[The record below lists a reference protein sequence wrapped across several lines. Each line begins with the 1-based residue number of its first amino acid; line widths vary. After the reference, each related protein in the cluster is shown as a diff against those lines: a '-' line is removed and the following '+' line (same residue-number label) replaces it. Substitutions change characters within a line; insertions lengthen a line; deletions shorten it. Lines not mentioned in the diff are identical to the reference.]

1 MPSQFFSSF
10 NELNFKEIIRKVP
23 DSNLDK
29 ISVDTRYNKDEEKSI
44 LKDLLNL
51 EILILFMFLLK

>member
-10 NELNFKEIIRKVP
+10 NELNFKEIIRNVP

-29 ISVDTRYNKDEEKSI
+29 ISVDIRYNKDEEKSI